1 MRGRKPQ
8 PTALKVL
15 RGNPGKRPINRDEPT
30 PPPLDRRVPADLG
43 DDDDEA
49 RREWRRTIAP
59 AIGTG
64 QITSADR
71 AMAVAHCLLW
81 STWRSQ
87 LADAALHPHASNPS
101 RLGANKTFALLVRVD
116 AELGLTPSARSRVK
130 VAAAREQVDPV
141 ETRFFTRRA

>member
-1 MRGRKPQ
+1 VRGRKPV

-15 RGNPGKRPINRDEPT
+15 RGNPGKRPINRDEPA

-43 DDDDEA
+43 DDDEA
-49 RREWRRTIAP
+49 KREWRRTISP

-71 AMAVAHCLLW
+71 VVALAHCLLW
-81 STWRSQ
+81 STWRAQ
-87 LADAALHPHASNPS
+87 LADAALHPHSANPS
-101 RLGANKTFALLVRVD
+101 RLSANKTFALLVRVD

-130 VAAAREQVDPV
+130 VTAREQADPADA
-141 ETRFFTRRA
+141 FFTRRA